1 MTSTSPT
8 APRSAPPGLTPTDA
22 LLALMA
28 LIWGVNIII
37 VKAAFAVFEPLGFN
51 AVRFPLAAVALI
63 AVTRLL
69 GHRLPARRFWG
80 PLAWYGFL
88 GNTLYQ
94 LGFIE
99 GLGRTRAGNAA
110 LLMAANPVLTA
121 VISHWRGHEHVR
133 QREWLGLALSGAGV
147 ALVVLGSGMEVGFG
161 STVVGDLMLLGAAVC
176 WALYAVGSSPLVH
189 ELGSVPM
196 TAWTT
201 ALGAVPIVL
210 MGLPS
215 LMDQQWNTVTPAAW
229 GAVLYASLGAIVTG
243 YLLWARG
250 IKRLGSTR
258 VALYSN
264 FTPVFAFLAAWPLL
278 GETPTLWQVVGGSA
292 IVSGMYLT
300 RS

>member
-1 MTSTSPT
+1 M
-8 APRSAPPGLTPTDA
+8 GLTPTDA

-28 LIWGVNIII
+28 LIWGVNLIV
-37 VKAAFAVFEPLGFN
+37 VKAALAVFQPLAFN

-63 AVTRLL
+63 AATRLL
-69 GHRLPARRFWG
+69 GASLPERRFWG
-80 PLAWYGFL
+80 PLAMYGLL

-94 LGFIE
+94 IGFIE

-121 VISHWRGHEHVR
+121 VISHWRGHEHFGPR
-133 QREWLGLALSGAGV
+133 DWLGLGLSGAGV
-147 ALVVLGSGMEVGFG
+147 ALVVVGSGVQVGLG
-161 STVVGDLMLLGAAVC
+161 HTVVGDLLLLGAVLC

-189 ELGSVPM
+189 QLGSVPM

-201 ALGAVPIVL
+201 ALGTVPIFL
-210 MGLPS
+210 IGAPS
-215 LMDQQWNTVTPAAW
+215 LLDQAWEAVTPAAW

-278 GETPTLWQVVGGSA
+278 GETPTVWQVVGGSA

>member
-1 MTSTSPT
+1 
-8 APRSAPPGLTPTDA
+8 
-22 LLALMA
+22 MA
-28 LIWGVNIII
+28 LIWGVNIIVI
-37 VKAAFAVFEPLGFN
+37 KAALAVFSPLGFN
-51 AVRFPLAAVALI
+51 ALRFPLATVALL
-63 AVTRLL
+63 AVTWLM
-69 GHRLPARRFWG
+69 GHHLPARRYWV
-80 PLAWYGFL
+80 PLALYGFL

-94 LGFIE
+94 IGFIE
-99 GLGRTRAGNAA
+99 GLGLTRAGNAA

-121 VISHWRGHEHVR
+121 AISHWRGHER
-133 QREWLGLALSGAGV
+133 MGARDWLGIALSAAGV
-147 ALVVLGSGMEVGFG
+147 ALVVIGSEAQVGFG
-161 STVVGDLMLLGAAVC
+161 ATAVGDLLILGAVLC
-176 WALYAVGSSPLVH
+176 WALYAVGSTPLVH
-189 ELGSVPM
+189 ELGATTM

-201 ALGAVPIVL
+201 ALGAVPIAL

-215 LMDQQWNTVTPAAW
+215 LAGQQWQVVTPAAW

-278 GETPTLWQVVGGSA
+278 GETPTAWQVLGGSA
-292 IVSGMYLT
+292 IASGMYLT